1 MIVNI
6 RGMSMIEELKE
17 KLNNLCWELS
27 LDNEIVIKASQDLD
41 RYIVEEQRKRLNEY
55 NTKSL

>member
-1 MIVNI
+1 
-6 RGMSMIEELKE
+6 MIEELKE

>member
-1 MIVNI
+1 MIN
-6 RGMSMIEELKE
+6 ELKE

-41 RYIVEEQRKRLNEY
+41 IYIVEEQRKRLNEY